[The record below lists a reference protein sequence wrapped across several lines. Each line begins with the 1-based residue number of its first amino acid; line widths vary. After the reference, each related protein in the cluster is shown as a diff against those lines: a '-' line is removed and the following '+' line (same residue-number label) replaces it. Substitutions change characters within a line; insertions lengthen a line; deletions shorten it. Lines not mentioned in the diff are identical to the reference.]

1 VKGEILMANNI
12 FSATNNPVTNVQQV
26 SNNTAVQTNQAMAQT
41 VGQAQPQQS
50 QIANVAT
57 SPVTIPIQIQPQIAT
72 TNANV
77 NANSQQANMQNL
89 QTSNQNVSSAPTP
102 QTYDSS
108 NTNTN
113 VVDFNQIYN
122 GYQQQY
128 GKYNNTQNTNS
139 SSNSG
144 IKKTSI
150 GTTIV
155 TPTAQNIN
163 SVEGQYQSAYADTI
177 NGIIGEMLSQMN
189 KGFEYNPTQDNS
201 LKVAT
206 EYAANSTLQSLAGS
220 GVLNSSATAERV
232 ARIVGELIPQ
242 YEEKAHSRWTEYLGQ
257 LADTAQIVMSY
268 DSQQFQYW
276 KDAKDR
282 EFENKQFE
290 WKKKEQE
297 LEDAWKRVDELG
309 YVDNGASTILG
320 VSVGTLSKDAR
331 EAKEQREF
339 ELSKMRE
346 QAQIEYENEK
356 AIYQLRNELDIQK
369 EKSLTDYEYSLKQ
382 KYGSSSSSSNSDYN
396 EYDKIIQNRYAEYNS
411 FTHQYVVPN
420 EEQYNQLANYL
431 DSLYASGAITENE
444 FLKLSAKYSKYNN
457 TTTTESS
464 TDSGLNDSNMETWIK
479 ALDGNN
485 KALDT
490 LGVTING
497 QKKSFVNNTD
507 ARNVVKEALTRI
519 EDGRYTFTT
528 NQELMNK
535 LESGEFGKLR
545 WGL

>member
-1 VKGEILMANNI
+1 MANNI
-12 FSATNNPVTNVQQV
+12 FSATNNPATNVQQV
-26 SNNTAVQTNQAMAQT
+26 SNNTSVQANQAIAQT
-41 VGQAQPQQS
+41 AGQAQPQQV
-50 QIANVAT
+50 QTQQNPTANVTT

-72 TNANV
+72 TSVNTNV
-77 NANSQQANMQNL
+77 NSQQANMQNL
-89 QTSNQNVSSAPTP
+89 QTNNQNVSKIPTP
-102 QTYDSS
+102 QTYNS
-108 NTNTN
+108 NNINTN

-128 GKYNNTQNTNS
+128 GKYNNTQNT
-139 SSNSG
+139 SSNYNSG
-144 IKKTSI
+144 VKKTSI

-155 TPTAQNIN
+155 TPTVQNIN
-163 SVEGQYQSAYADTI
+163 SVEGQYQSAYADSI
-177 NGIIGEMLSQMN
+177 NGIIGEMLKQMN
-189 KGFEYNPTQDNS
+189 KDFEYDPTQDNS

-206 EYAANSTLQSLAGS
+206 EYAANTTLQSLAGS

-242 YEEKAHSRWTEYLGQ
+242 YEEKAHSRWIEYLGQ
-257 LADTAQIVMSY
+257 LADTAQVVMSY

-331 EAKEQREF
+331 EAKEEREF
-339 ELSKMRE
+339 ELKKMQE
-346 QAQIEYENEK
+346 QAQLEYENNK
-356 AIYQLRNELDIQK
+356 ALYELRAELDKEQK
-369 EKSLTDYEYSLKQ
+369 DYEYQLST
-382 KYGSSSSSSNSDYN
+382 KYGSSKTNSSSSSAYSR
-396 EYDKIIQNRYAEYNS
+396 YDEIIRNRYASYDEMNK
-411 FTHQYVVPN
+411 QYVVPDENTYN
-420 EEQYNQLANYL
+420 ELGKYL
-431 DSLYASGAITENE
+431 DSLSASGAIDDET
-444 FLKLSAKYSKYNN
+444 LAQLAAKYSKYNKNSTINN
-457 TTTTESS
+457 TTMN
-464 TDSGLNDSNMETWIK
+464 SGLSDDNLSTWIK

-490 LGVTING
+490 LGVTIWG
-497 QKKSFVNNTD
+497 QKKSNVNNND
-507 ARNVVKEALTRI
+507 AKSAVNKALNEITEGTYI
-519 EDGRYTFTT
+519 FTT
-528 NQELMNK
+528 NQELMNDLK
-535 LESGEFGKLR
+535 NERFGKLR

>member
-1 VKGEILMANNI
+1 MANNI

-26 SNNTAVQTNQAMAQT
+26 SNNTAVQANQTMAQT
-41 VGQAQPQQS
+41 AGQAQPQQVRTQQNQAS
-50 QIANVAT
+50 NVAT

-89 QTSNQNVSSAPTP
+89 QTNNQNVSSAPIP
-102 QTYDSS
+102 QTYNSS

-139 SSNSG
+139 NYNSG
-144 IKKTSI
+144 VKKTSI

-155 TPTAQNIN
+155 TPNVQNIN
-163 SVEGQYQSAYADTI
+163 SIEGQYQSAYADTI

-189 KGFEYNPTQDNS
+189 KGFEYDPTQDNS

-206 EYAANSTLQSLAGS
+206 EYAANTTLQSLAGS

-242 YEEKAHSRWTEYLGQ
+242 YEEKAHSRWIEYLGQ
-257 LADTAQIVMSY
+257 LADTAQVVMSY

-331 EAKEQREF
+331 EAKEEREF
-339 ELSKMRE
+339 ELKKMQE
-346 QAQIEYENEK
+346 QAQLEYENNK
-356 AIYQLRNELDIQK
+356 ALYQLRAELDK
-369 EKSLTDYEYSLKQ
+369 EQTDYEYQLSV
-382 KYGSSSSSSNSDYN
+382 KYGGSKTSSSSNSNYSR
-396 EYDKIIQNRYAEYNS
+396 YDEIIRNRYASYDKMNK
-411 FTHQYVVPN
+411 QYVVPDENTYN
-420 EEQYNQLANYL
+420 ELGKYL
-431 DSLYASGAITENE
+431 DSLSASGAIDDET
-444 FLKLSAKYSKYNN
+444 LAQLAAKYSKYNKNSTINN
-457 TTTTESS
+457 TTMN
-464 TDSGLNDSNMETWIK
+464 SGLSDDNLSTWIK

-490 LGVTING
+490 LGVTIWG
-497 QKKSFVNNTD
+497 QKKSNVNNND
-507 ARNVVKEALTRI
+507 AKSAVNKALNEITEGTYI
-519 EDGRYTFTT
+519 FTT
-528 NQELMNK
+528 NQELMNDLK
-535 LESGEFGKLR
+535 NERFGKLR

>member
-1 VKGEILMANNI
+1 MANNI

-26 SNNTAVQTNQAMAQT
+26 SNNTAVQANQAMAQT
-41 VGQAQPQQS
+41 ARQAQPQQT
-50 QIANVAT
+50 QVQQNQTATVET

-72 TNANV
+72 TSGNV
-77 NANSQQANMQNL
+77 NSQQANMQNL
-89 QTSNQNVSSAPTP
+89 QTNNQNVSSAPTP

-139 SSNSG
+139 NYNSG
-144 IKKTSI
+144 VKKTSI

-155 TPTAQNIN
+155 TPTVQNIN

-177 NGIIGEMLSQMN
+177 NGIIGEMLNQMN
-189 KGFEYNPTQDNS
+189 KGFEYEPTQDNS

-206 EYAANSTLQSLAGS
+206 EYAANTTLQSLAGS

-242 YEEKAHSRWTEYLGQ
+242 YEEKAHSRWIEYLGQ
-257 LADTAQIVMSY
+257 LADTAQVVMSY

-331 EAKEQREF
+331 EAKEEREF
-339 ELSKMRE
+339 ELKKMQE
-346 QAQIEYENEK
+346 QAQLEYENNK
-356 AIYQLRNELDIQK
+356 ALYQLRAELDK
-369 EKSLTDYEYSLKQ
+369 EQTDYEYQLSV
-382 KYGSSSSSSNSDYN
+382 KYGGSKTSSSSNSNYSR
-396 EYDKIIQNRYAEYNS
+396 YDEIIKNRYASYDEMS
-411 FTHQYVVPN
+411 KQYVVPDEQNYNELGDFLDNLYAKGMIN
-420 EEQYNQLANYL
+420 EEELIQ
-431 DSLYASGAITENE
+431 
-444 FLKLSAKYSKYNN
+444 LSAKYSKYNN
-457 TTTTESS
+457 TSNTSDETGA
-464 TDSGLNDSNMETWIK
+464 GLSDDNVSAWIK

-485 KALDT
+485 KALDS
-490 LGVTING
+490 LGVTIWG
-497 QKKSFVNNTD
+497 QKKSNVNNKD
-507 ARNVVKEALTRI
+507 AKNAVNKALSEIKEGT
-519 EDGRYTFTT
+519 YTFTT
-528 NQELMNK
+528 NQELMNDLK
-535 LESGEFGKLR
+535 NERFGKLR

>member
-1 VKGEILMANNI
+1 MANNI
-12 FSATNNPVTNVQQV
+12 FSATNNPVTDVQQV
-26 SNNTAVQTNQAMAQT
+26 SNNTAVQANQAIAQT
-41 VGQAQPQQS
+41 AGQTQPQQV
-50 QIANVAT
+50 QTQQNPTANVAT

-72 TNANV
+72 TSVNTNV
-77 NANSQQANMQNL
+77 NSQQANMQNL
-89 QTSNQNVSSAPTP
+89 QTNNQNVSKVPTP
-102 QTYDSS
+102 QTYNS
-108 NTNTN
+108 NNINTN

-139 SSNSG
+139 NYNSG
-144 IKKTSI
+144 VKKTSI

-155 TPTAQNIN
+155 TPTVQNIN
-163 SVEGQYQSAYADTI
+163 SVEGQYQSAYADSI
-177 NGIIGEMLSQMN
+177 NGIIGEMLNQMN
-189 KGFEYNPTQDNS
+189 KGFEYDPTQDNS

-206 EYAANSTLQSLAGS
+206 EYAANTTLQSLAGS

-242 YEEKAHSRWTEYLGQ
+242 YEEKAHSRWIEYLGQ
-257 LADTAQIVMSY
+257 LADTAQVVMSY

-331 EAKEQREF
+331 EVKEEREF
-339 ELSKMRE
+339 ELKKMQE
-346 QAQIEYENEK
+346 QAQLEYENNK
-356 AIYQLRNELDIQK
+356 ALYELRAELDK
-369 EKSLTDYEYSLKQ
+369 EQTDYEYQLST
-382 KYGSSSSSSNSDYN
+382 KYGSSKTNSSSSSAYSR
-396 EYDKIIQNRYAEYNS
+396 YDEIIRNRYASYDEMNK
-411 FTHQYVVPN
+411 QYVVPDENTYN
-420 EEQYNQLANYL
+420 ELGKYL
-431 DSLYASGAITENE
+431 DSLSASGAIDDET
-444 FLKLSAKYSKYNN
+444 LAQLAAKYSKYNKNSTINN
-457 TTTTESS
+457 TTMN
-464 TDSGLNDSNMETWIK
+464 SGLSDDNLSTWIK

-490 LGVTING
+490 LGVTIWG
-497 QKKSFVNNTD
+497 QKKSNVNNND
-507 ARNVVKEALTRI
+507 AKSAVNKALNEIT
-519 EDGRYTFTT
+519 EGTYTFTT
-528 NQELMNK
+528 NQELMNDLK
-535 LESGEFGKLR
+535 NERFGRLR

>member
-1 VKGEILMANNI
+1 MANNI

-26 SNNTAVQTNQAMAQT
+26 SNNTAVQTNQTMAQT

-77 NANSQQANMQNL
+77 NANSQQASMQNL

-102 QTYDSS
+102 QKYDSS

-189 KGFEYNPTQDNS
+189 KGFEYDPTQDNS
-201 LKVAT
+201 LRVAT

-457 TTTTESS
+457 DTTTTESS

-507 ARNVVKEALTRI
+507 SRNAVKEALARI

-528 NQELMNK
+528 NQELMDK
-535 LESGEFGKLR
+535 LKSGEFGKLR

>member
-1 VKGEILMANNI
+1 MANNI

-26 SNNTAVQTNQAMAQT
+26 NNNTAVQANQAMAQT
-41 VGQAQPQQS
+41 AGQAQPQRTQV
-50 QIANVAT
+50 QQNQTTNVAT

-72 TNANV
+72 TSGNV
-77 NANSQQANMQNL
+77 NSQQANMQNL
-89 QTSNQNVSSAPTP
+89 QTNNQNVSSAPTP

-113 VVDFNQIYN
+113 VIDFNQIYN

-128 GKYNNTQNTNS
+128 EKYNNTQNT
-139 SSNSG
+139 SSNYNSG
-144 IKKTSI
+144 VKKTSI

-155 TPTAQNIN
+155 TPTVQNIN
-163 SVEGQYQSAYADTI
+163 SVEGQYQSAYADSI
-177 NGIIGEMLSQMN
+177 NGIIGEMLNQMN
-189 KGFEYNPTQDNS
+189 KGFEYDPTQDNS

-206 EYAANSTLQSLAGS
+206 EYAANTTLQSLAGS

-242 YEEKAHSRWTEYLGQ
+242 YEEKAHSRWIEYLGQ
-257 LADTAQIVMSY
+257 LADTAQVVMSY

-331 EAKEQREF
+331 EAKEEREF
-339 ELSKMRE
+339 ELKKMQE
-346 QAQIEYENEK
+346 QAQLEYENNK
-356 AIYQLRNELDIQK
+356 ALYQLRAELDK
-369 EKSLTDYEYSLKQ
+369 EQTDYEYQLSV
-382 KYGSSSSSSNSDYN
+382 KYGGSKTSSSSNSNYSR
-396 EYDKIIQNRYAEYNS
+396 YDEIIRNRYASYDKMNK
-411 FTHQYVVPN
+411 QYVVPDENTYN
-420 EEQYNQLANYL
+420 ELGKYL
-431 DSLYASGAITENE
+431 DSLSASGAIDDET
-444 FLKLSAKYSKYNN
+444 LAQLAAKYSKYNKNSTINN
-457 TTTTESS
+457 TTMN
-464 TDSGLNDSNMETWIK
+464 SGLSDDNLSTWIK

-490 LGVTING
+490 LGVTIWG
-497 QKKSFVNNTD
+497 QKKSNVNNND
-507 ARNVVKEALTRI
+507 AKSAVNKALNEITEGTYI
-519 EDGRYTFTT
+519 FTT
-528 NQELMNK
+528 NQELMNDLK
-535 LESGEFGKLR
+535 NERFGKLR

>member
-1 VKGEILMANNI
+1 MANSI
-12 FSATNNPVTNVQQV
+12 FPATSNPVTNAQQV
-26 SNNTAVQTNQAMAQT
+26 NNNPNVQANQQVAQ
-41 VGQAQPQQS
+41 QNQS
-50 QIANVAT
+50 QPT
-57 SPVTIPIQIQPQIAT
+57 SISASPITIPIQIQPQIANT
-72 TNANV
+72 ASVQNTN
-77 NANSQQANMQNL
+77 NSQANIQNL
-89 QTSNQNVSSAPTP
+89 QTNNQNISSAPTP
-102 QTYDSS
+102 QTYNPD

-139 SSNSG
+139 NYNSG
-144 IKKTSI
+144 VKKTSI

-155 TPTAQNIN
+155 TPTVQNIN

-189 KGFEYNPTQDNS
+189 NGFEYDPTQDNS

-242 YEEKAHSRWTEYLGQ
+242 YEDKAHSRWTEYLGQ

-290 WKKKEQE
+290 WKKREQE

-331 EAKEQREF
+331 EAKDQREF
-339 ELSKMRE
+339 ELAKMRE

-356 AIYQLRNELDIQK
+356 AIYQLRNELDTQK
-369 EKSLTDYEYSLKQ
+369 QKTLTEYEYTLKQ
-382 KYGSSSSSSNSDYN
+382 KYGSSSSSSSAFDD
-396 EYDKIIQNRYAEYNS
+396 YDKIIQNRYAEYNS
-411 FTHQYVVPN
+411 LTRQYVVPS

-431 DSLYASGAITENE
+431 DSLYASGAITEDE
-444 FLKLSAKYSKYNN
+444 FLKLSAKYSKYGEVSTTSADSTN
-457 TTTTESS
+457 T
-464 TDSGLNDSNMETWIK
+464 GLNASNMETWIK

-497 QKKSFVNNTD
+497 QKKSSVNNTD
-507 ARNVVKEALTRI
+507 TRNAVKEALTRI
-519 EDGRYTFTT
+519 ENGKYTFTT
-528 NQELMNK
+528 NQQLMDK
-535 LESGEFGKLR
+535 LKSGEFGELR

>member
-1 VKGEILMANNI
+1 MANNI

-26 SNNTAVQTNQAMAQT
+26 SNNTAVQANQAMAQT
-41 VGQAQPQQS
+41 ARQAQPQQT
-50 QIANVAT
+50 QVQQNQTATVET

-72 TNANV
+72 TSGNV
-77 NANSQQANMQNL
+77 NSQQANMQNL
-89 QTSNQNVSSAPTP
+89 QTNNQNVSSAPTP

-139 SSNSG
+139 NYNSG
-144 IKKTSI
+144 VKKTSI

-155 TPTAQNIN
+155 TPTVQNIN

-177 NGIIGEMLSQMN
+177 NGIIGEMLNQMN
-189 KGFEYNPTQDNS
+189 KGFEYEPTQDNS

-206 EYAANSTLQSLAGS
+206 EYAANTTLQSLAGS

-242 YEEKAHSRWTEYLGQ
+242 YEEKAHSRWIEYLGQ
-257 LADTAQIVMSY
+257 LADTAQVVMSY

-331 EAKEQREF
+331 EAKEEREF
-339 ELSKMRE
+339 ELKKMQE
-346 QAQIEYENEK
+346 QAQLEYENNK
-356 AIYQLRNELDIQK
+356 ALYQLRAELDK
-369 EKSLTDYEYSLKQ
+369 EQTDYEYQLSV
-382 KYGSSSSSSNSDYN
+382 KYGGSKTSSSSNSNYSR
-396 EYDKIIQNRYAEYNS
+396 YDEIIRNRYASYDKMNK
-411 FTHQYVVPN
+411 QYVVPDENTYN
-420 EEQYNQLANYL
+420 ELGKYL
-431 DSLYASGAITENE
+431 DSLSASGAIDDET
-444 FLKLSAKYSKYNN
+444 LAQLAAKYSKYNKNSTINN
-457 TTTTESS
+457 TTMN
-464 TDSGLNDSNMETWIK
+464 SGLSDDNLSTWIK

-490 LGVTING
+490 LGVTIWG
-497 QKKSFVNNTD
+497 QKKSNVNNND
-507 ARNVVKEALTRI
+507 AKSAVNKALNEITEGTYI
-519 EDGRYTFTT
+519 FTT
-528 NQELMNK
+528 NQELMNDLK
-535 LESGEFGKLR
+535 NERFGKLR

>member
-1 VKGEILMANNI
+1 MANNI

-189 KGFEYNPTQDNS
+189 KGFEYDPTQDNS

-457 TTTTESS
+457 NTTTTESS

>member
-1 VKGEILMANNI
+1 MANNI

>member
-1 VKGEILMANNI
+1 MANNI

-26 SNNTAVQTNQAMAQT
+26 SNNTAVQANQAMAQT
-41 VGQAQPQQS
+41 ARQAQPQQT
-50 QIANVAT
+50 QVQQNQTATVET
-57 SPVTIPIQIQPQIAT
+57 SPVTIPIQIQPKIAT
-72 TNANV
+72 TSGNV
-77 NANSQQANMQNL
+77 NSQQANMQNL
-89 QTSNQNVSSAPTP
+89 QTNNQNVSSAPTP

-139 SSNSG
+139 NYNSG
-144 IKKTSI
+144 VKKTSI

-155 TPTAQNIN
+155 TPTVQNIN

-177 NGIIGEMLSQMN
+177 NGIIGEMLNQMN
-189 KGFEYNPTQDNS
+189 KGFEYEPTQDNS

-206 EYAANSTLQSLAGS
+206 EYAANTTLQSLAGS

-242 YEEKAHSRWTEYLGQ
+242 YEEKAHSRWIEYLGQ
-257 LADTAQIVMSY
+257 LADTAQVVMSY

-331 EAKEQREF
+331 EAKEEREF
-339 ELSKMRE
+339 ELKKMQE
-346 QAQIEYENEK
+346 QAQLEYENNK
-356 AIYQLRNELDIQK
+356 ALYQLRAELDK
-369 EKSLTDYEYSLKQ
+369 EQTDYEYQLSV
-382 KYGSSSSSSNSDYN
+382 KYGGSKTSSSSNSNYSR
-396 EYDKIIQNRYAEYNS
+396 YDEIIRNRYASYDKMNK
-411 FTHQYVVPN
+411 QYVVPDENTYN
-420 EEQYNQLANYL
+420 ELGKYL
-431 DSLYASGAITENE
+431 DSLSASGAIDDET
-444 FLKLSAKYSKYNN
+444 LAQLAAKYSKYNKNSTINN
-457 TTTTESS
+457 TTMN
-464 TDSGLNDSNMETWIK
+464 SGLSDDNLSTWIK

-490 LGVTING
+490 LGVTIWG
-497 QKKSFVNNTD
+497 QKKSNVNNND
-507 ARNVVKEALTRI
+507 AKSAVNKALNEITEGTYI
-519 EDGRYTFTT
+519 FTT
-528 NQELMNK
+528 NQELMNDLK
-535 LESGEFGKLR
+535 NERFGKLR

>member
-1 VKGEILMANNI
+1 MANNI

-26 SNNTAVQTNQAMAQT
+26 SNNTAVQANQAIAQT
-41 VGQAQPQQS
+41 AGQAQPQQV
-50 QIANVAT
+50 QTQQNPTANVAT

-72 TNANV
+72 TSVNPNV
-77 NANSQQANMQNL
+77 NSQQANMKNL
-89 QTSNQNVSSAPTP
+89 QTNNQNVSKVPTP
-102 QTYDSS
+102 QTYNS
-108 NTNTN
+108 NNINTN

-139 SSNSG
+139 NYNSG
-144 IKKTSI
+144 VKKTSI

-155 TPTAQNIN
+155 TPTVQNIN
-163 SVEGQYQSAYADTI
+163 SVEGQYQSAYADSI
-177 NGIIGEMLSQMN
+177 NGIIGEMLNQMN
-189 KGFEYNPTQDNS
+189 KGFEYDPTQDNS

-206 EYAANSTLQSLAGS
+206 EYAANTTLQSLAGS

-242 YEEKAHSRWTEYLGQ
+242 YEEKAHSRWIEYLGQ
-257 LADTAQIVMSY
+257 LADTAQVVMSY

-331 EAKEQREF
+331 EAKEEREF
-339 ELSKMRE
+339 ELKKMQE
-346 QAQIEYENEK
+346 QAQLEYENNK
-356 AIYQLRNELDIQK
+356 ALYQLRAELDK
-369 EKSLTDYEYSLKQ
+369 EQTDYEYQLSV
-382 KYGSSSSSSNSDYN
+382 KYGGSKTSSSSNSNYSR
-396 EYDKIIQNRYAEYNS
+396 YDEIIKNRYASYDEMS
-411 FTHQYVVPN
+411 KQYVVPDEQNYNELGDFLDNLYAKGMIN
-420 EEQYNQLANYL
+420 EEELIQ
-431 DSLYASGAITENE
+431 
-444 FLKLSAKYSKYNN
+444 LSAKYSKYNN
-457 TTTTESS
+457 TSNTSDKTGA
-464 TDSGLNDSNMETWIK
+464 GLSDDNVSAWIK

-485 KALDT
+485 KALDS
-490 LGVTING
+490 LGVTIWG
-497 QKKSFVNNTD
+497 QKKSNVNNKD
-507 ARNVVKEALTRI
+507 AKNAVNRALSEIKEGT
-519 EDGRYTFTT
+519 YTFTT
-528 NQELMNK
+528 NQELMNDLK
-535 LESGEFGKLR
+535 NERFGKLR